1 MHRAGSA
8 GRAASQRF
16 SRGLARACLA
26 LGAVAAIACVQPR
39 DIREP
44 VDGAVVVTFPDSARP
59 IFDATVDA
67 LNDEPIRIALTDRAK
82 GVIETDYID
91 LTSVRLS
98 VNMSEEPMADR
109 MVKFRFRTRTTLG
122 ATHLVAEAIRKPL
135 SGGAA
140 MERMLPPTHPGHQ
153 VLRRILGRVDEQ
165 LAAGRSR

>member
-1 MHRAGSA
+1 MSIEGSA
-8 GRAASQRF
+8 TGSALPRSTRRLGRVF
-16 SRGLARACLA
+16 LA
-26 LGAVAAIACVQPR
+26 LAAVTALACVQPR

-67 LNDEPIRIALTDRAK
+67 INDEPIRIALTDRAK

-91 LTSVRLS
+91 LISVRLS
-98 VNMSEEPMADR
+98 VNMSEEPVSDR

-153 VLRRILGRVDEQ
+153 VLRRILSRVDQQ
-165 LAAGRSR
+165 LAAERSR

>member
-1 MHRAGSA
+1 MNSESSVRP
-8 GRAASQRF
+8 RR
-16 SRGLARACLA
+16 SRLAN
-26 LGAVAAIACVQPR
+26 LGALAALVLVTAAAGACVQPR

-59 IFDATVDA
+59 IFDATVAA
-67 LNDEPIRIALTDRAK
+67 LNDEPIRIALTDRPR

-153 VLRRILGRVDEQ
+153 VLRRVLTRVDERLTEQ
-165 LAAGRSR
+165 RSR

>member
-1 MHRAGSA
+1 MTIGALL
-8 GRAASQRF
+8 AAT
-16 SRGLARACLA
+16 
-26 LGAVAAIACVQPR
+26 AAIACVQPR

-59 IFDATVDA
+59 IFDATIAA
-67 LNDEPIRIALTDRAK
+67 LNDEPIRIVLSDRAK
-82 GVIETDYID
+82 GVIETEYID

-109 MVKFRFRTRTTLG
+109 MVKFRFRTRNILG
-122 ATHLVAEAIRKPL
+122 ATNLIGEVIRRPL

-153 VLRRILGRVDEQ
+153 VLRRILSEVDQ
-165 LAAGRSR
+165 RLAAQRSR

>member
-1 MHRAGSA
+1 MSHHVNPTHKVSMNREMSA
-8 GRAASQRF
+8 ELSAPRRPGRR
-16 SRGLARACLA
+16 LARAYVALA
-26 LGAVAAIACVQPR
+26 AVAAIACVQPR

-44 VDGAVVVTFPDSARP
+44 VDDAIVVTFPDSARP

-135 SGGAA
+135 N
-140 MERMLPPTHPGHQ
+140 EL
-153 VLRRILGRVDEQ
+153 
-165 LAAGRSR
+165 

>member
-1 MHRAGSA
+1 MNREVSAELPGRRRISHRL
-8 GRAASQRF
+8 AA
-16 SRGLARACLA
+16 ACFA
-26 LGAVAAIACVQPR
+26 LGAVGAVACVQPR

-59 IFDATVDA
+59 IFDATIAA
-67 LNDEPIRIALTDRAK
+67 LNDEPIRIVLSDRAK
-82 GVIETDYID
+82 GVIETEYID

-153 VLRRILGRVDEQ
+153 VLRRILGHVDDR
-165 LAAGRSR
+165 LATERSR